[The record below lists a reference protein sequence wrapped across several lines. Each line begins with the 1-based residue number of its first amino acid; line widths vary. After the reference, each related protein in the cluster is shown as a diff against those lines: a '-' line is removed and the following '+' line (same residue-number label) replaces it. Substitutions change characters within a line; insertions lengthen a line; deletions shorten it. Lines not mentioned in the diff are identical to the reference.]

1 MPYSS
6 VVISSGHGKY
16 IRGAAGSPV
25 PPQLDEVDEARK
37 VVETVAT
44 KLRDRGVS
52 VKTFHDNT
60 SHDQNTNLHTIVNY
74 HNSQNRDL
82 DVSVHFNAYDHSAHG
97 TECLYLSQSSL
108 AGEIAN
114 AIAACGFTNRGPKKR
129 TDLYFLNS
137 TEEPAILIETCFC
150 DNTSDSNLYH
160 STYDAICEGIA
171 RVLSGK
177 EAEVA
182 PPMPEPPEPP
192 TRPTRP
198 SPPPSPEGA
207 ERPTLSKGSVGDQVE
222 VVQRCLMKRS
232 EVDGDFG
239 SKTDEAVR
247 KYQSKKHLTVDGVV
261 GYPQTWPALEQD
273 YNLEPYQP
281 PEWSLSLTD
290 QNTITDIAGNSDAA
304 MFNWPG
310 RGVAPIGYVE
320 GFALAWAVVVKKLNS
335 DDSSA
340 MEMAKADTY
349 DDSVDALSWYRSNLT
364 SLGWTC
370 SSSGIDTLRYLFT
383 LLMGLGMRE
392 SSGKYCE
399 GRDQSADNVSSD
411 TAEAGLYQMS
421 WNARSCSPEMQKL
434 FDLYASGEQQS
445 FLDIFSQGV
454 SCSSSSWTSYGSGA
468 GYEYQE
474 MAKHMPPFAVET
486 TAIGLRNLRQHWG
499 PINRKEVTLSTE
511 VEDMLR
517 KVQEYIE
524 AQAPRTV

>member
-1 MPYSS
+1 MPYKS

-16 IRGAAGSPV
+16 IRGAADI
-25 PPQLDEVDEARK
+25 LDEVDEARK
-37 VVETVAT
+37 VVNTVAET
-44 KLRDRGVS
+44 LRAQGVK
-52 VKTFHDNT
+52 VEVFHDNT

-74 HNSQNRDL
+74 HNAQLRDL
-82 DVSVHFNAYDHSAHG
+82 DISVHFNAYQHTSKPMG
-97 TECLYLSQSSL
+97 TECLYLSQQSL
-108 AGEIAN
+108 AADMSE
-114 AIAACGFTNRGPKKR
+114 AIADAGAFLDRGPKKR
-129 TDLYFLNS
+129 TDLFFLNN
-137 TEEPAILIETCFC
+137 TEEPAILIETCFV
-150 DNTSDSNLYH
+150 DSSVDADLYYTH
-160 STYDAICEGIA
+160 FNGICDAIVEVI
-171 RVLSGK
+171 SGQ
-177 EAEVA
+177 EVGEA
-182 PPMPEPPEPP
+182 PPELPERPERPETEPP
-192 TRPTRP
+192 TG
-198 SPPPSPEGA
+198 PEYA

-222 VVQRCLMKRS
+222 VVQRCLMKKS

-273 YNLEPYQP
+273 YDLEPYQP
-281 PEWSLSLTD
+281 PEWSLSLED
-290 QNTITDIAGNSDAA
+290 QNAITDIAGNSEAA

-349 DDSVDALSWYRSNLT
+349 NDDVDALSWYRSNLT

-370 SSSGIDTLRYLFT
+370 SASGVDTLRYLFT

-434 FDLYASGEQQS
+434 FDLYATGEQQS
-445 FLDIFSQGV
+445 FLDTFSQGV

-486 TAIGLRNLRQHWG
+486 TAVGLRNLRQHWG
-499 PINRKEVTLSTE
+499 PINRKEVTLSTQAEAMLLE
-511 VEDMLR
+511 VQ
-517 KVQEYIE
+517 KFIE
-524 AQAPRTV
+524 AQLPRTV